1 MVYRIKR
8 RKGTITRAAETARTA
23 KRAYDLILGEI
34 LDGRL
39 APGTRLI
46 EAQLAKRFGI
56 SRTPLRE
63 TLFLLQQRGL
73 VESEFNCG
81 FSVKPLSEREAREVY
96 PMLAALEREGLRE
109 GLPLIKL
116 DLPILQKANTALL
129 RASHDAFAAV
139 EGDRA
144 FHLLLVGRSSNSL
157 LLRTIRN
164 LHKILFRY
172 EILYMSDP
180 SLIRESVRQHASI
193 LASIEKGRLDA
204 ALNDL
209 SRNYELGMQTV
220 INRLR
225 QVSLLP
231 SSS

>member
-1 MVYRIKR
+1 MVYKLNQRSPA
-8 RKGTITRAAETARTA
+8 TAHVAETARIA

-63 TLFLLQQRGL
+63 TLFLLQQKGF

-96 PMLAALEREGLRE
+96 PMVAALEREGLRE
-109 GLPLIKL
+109 SLPLVKL
-116 DLPILQKANTALL
+116 DLPTLQKANTTLL
-129 RASHDAFAAV
+129 RASKDALAAV
-139 EGDRA
+139 EADRA
-144 FHLLLVGRSSNSL
+144 FHLLLIGRSSNSL

-164 LHKILFRY
+164 LHRILFRY
-172 EILYMSDP
+172 EILYMSDS
-180 SLIRESVRQHASI
+180 SLVSESVRQHVSI
-193 LASIEKGRLDA
+193 IESIAEERLDA
-204 ALNDL
+204 ALDAL
-209 SRNYELGMQTV
+209 SRNYELGMQAV
-220 INRLR
+220 VNCLR
-225 QVSLLP
+225 
-231 SSS
+231 

>member
-1 MVYRIKR
+1 MVYKR
-8 RKGTITRAAETARTA
+8 NQGRSAIAHVAETARIA
-23 KRAYDLILGEI
+23 KRAYDSILGEI

-46 EAQLAKRFGI
+46 EAHLAKRFGI

-63 TLFLLQQRGL
+63 TLFLLQQKGF

-96 PMLAALEREGLRE
+96 PMVAALEREGLRE

-116 DLPILQKANTALL
+116 DLPMLQKANTALL
-129 RASHDAFAAV
+129 RASKDARTAV
-139 EGDRA
+139 EADRA

-164 LHKILFRY
+164 LYTILFRY
-172 EILYMSDP
+172 EILYMSDT
-180 SLIRESVRQHASI
+180 SLVCESVRQHASI
-193 LASIEKGRLDA
+193 LAAIEEERLDA
-204 ALNDL
+204 ALDAL
-209 SRNYELGMQTV
+209 SRNYELGMQAV
-220 INRLR
+220 VHRLR
-225 QVSLLP
+225 
-231 SSS
+231 

>member
-1 MVYRIKR
+1 MVYKSKQ
-8 RKGTITRAAETARTA
+8 RKPTIAHVSETARIA

-46 EAQLAKRFGI
+46 EAHLAKRFGI

-63 TLFLLQQRGL
+63 TLFLLQQKGF
-73 VESEFNCG
+73 VESEFNRG

-116 DLPILQKANTALL
+116 DLPMLQRANTALL
-129 RASHDAFAAV
+129 KASQDALAAV
-139 EGDRA
+139 RADYA

-164 LHKILFRY
+164 LHRILFRY
-172 EILYMSDP
+172 EILYTSDA
-180 SLIRESVRQHASI
+180 SLVRESVRQHASI
-193 LASIEKGRLDA
+193 LASIEEGRLDA
-204 ALNDL
+204 ALNAL
-209 SRNYELGMQTV
+209 SRNYELGMQALV
-220 INRLR
+220 NRLR
-225 QVSLLP
+225 
-231 SSS
+231 

>member
-1 MVYRIKR
+1 MAYTIKR
-8 RKGTITRAAETARTA
+8 KATIAHVADARKA
-23 KRAYDLILGEI
+23 KRTYDAILGEI

-46 EAQLAKRFGI
+46 EARLAKRFGI

-63 TLFLLQQRGL
+63 TLFLLQQKGF
-73 VESEFNCG
+73 VESQFNCG

-116 DLPILQKANTALL
+116 DLPRLQKANVALL
-129 RASHDAFAAV
+129 RASQDARAAV
-139 EGDRA
+139 EADRA

-164 LHKILFRY
+164 LHRILFRY
-172 EILYMSDP
+172 EILYMSDK
-180 SLIRESVRQHASI
+180 SLVRESVRQHASI
-193 LASIEKGRLDA
+193 LASIEEERLDA
-204 ALNDL
+204 ALNAL
-209 SRNYELGMQTV
+209 TRNYELGMQAV
-220 INRLR
+220 VNRLR
-225 QVSLLP
+225 
-231 SSS
+231 

>member
-1 MVYRIKR
+1 MVYRLKQG
-8 RKGTITRAAETARTA
+8 KPTIAHVAETARIA

-46 EAQLAKRFGI
+46 EAHLAKRFGV

-63 TLFLLQQRGL
+63 TLFLLQQKGF

-81 FSVKPLSEREAREVY
+81 FSVKPLSEREARELY
-96 PMLAALEREGLRE
+96 PMVAALEREGLRE

-116 DLPILQKANTALL
+116 DLPMLQKANTALL
-129 RASHDAFAAV
+129 KASRDAFAAV
-139 EGDRA
+139 EADRA

-164 LHKILFRY
+164 LHRILFRY
-172 EILYMSDP
+172 EILYMSDT
-180 SLIRESVRQHASI
+180 SLVCESVRQHASI
-193 LASIEKGRLDA
+193 LASIEEERLDA
-204 ALNDL
+204 AMNAL
-209 SRNYELGMQTV
+209 SRNYEVGMQAV

-225 QVSLLP
+225 
-231 SSS
+231 